1 MSVRRKVLVVIGQL
15 EVGGAERHLLHVLPK
30 LRLDVL
36 DVTVYAMRSGGA
48 LESEFSAAGIRTI
61 SPAHHSRRWI
71 GLLRTAIHLTRTARE
86 LRPDVVHY
94 FLPEAYL
101 LGGLCS
107 MFWPPCIHLMS
118 RRSLNKYQRK
128 RPFVRQIE
136 GFLHSRMDGI
146 LANSKAVWHEL
157 GDEGVESKQR
167 AIIYNGVGYGAS
179 TASRIETRQALDL
192 AENVLVFVMVANFIP
207 YKGHKDLISALAI
220 ARDELPHEW
229 KLLLIGRD
237 SGIEEEL
244 RTAAC
249 RANIDSHI
257 RWLGAKRN
265 PVPYLL
271 AADVAL
277 LTSYEEGFSNAILE
291 AMSVGLPL
299 LVTDVG
305 GNREAV
311 VNDVTGIVV
320 PPNAPEDLARAI
332 LRIAHNPQLREEMAN
347 AGRDRVE
354 KHFSLDECA
363 RSYENLYLRIE
374 SSRSTPLQELIAS

>member
-1 MSVRRKVLVVIGQL
+1 
-15 EVGGAERHLLHVLPK
+15 
-30 LRLDVL
+30 
-36 DVTVYAMRSGGA
+36 
-48 LESEFSAAGIRTI
+48 
-61 SPAHHSRRWI
+61 
-71 GLLRTAIHLTRTARE
+71 
-86 LRPDVVHY
+86 
-94 FLPEAYL
+94 
-101 LGGLCS
+101 
-107 MFWPPCIHLMS
+107 
-118 RRSLNKYQRK
+118 
-128 RPFVRQIE
+128 
-136 GFLHSRMDGI
+136 MDGI

-220 ARDELPHEW
+220 ARDELPYEW

-265 PVPYLL
+265 PAPYLL

-374 SSRSTPLQELIAS
+374 SSRSAPLQELIAS